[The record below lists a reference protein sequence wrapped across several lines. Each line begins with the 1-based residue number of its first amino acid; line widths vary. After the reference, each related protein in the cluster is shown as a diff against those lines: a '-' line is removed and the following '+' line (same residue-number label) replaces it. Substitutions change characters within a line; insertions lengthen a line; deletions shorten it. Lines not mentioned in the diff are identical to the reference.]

1 MAKTNTTDK
10 KETFFP
16 GTRRKILLEKI
27 QPLANAEGY
36 RRIKLNLV
44 MPLSDGKVIG
54 IPEWL
59 EQPIK
64 LVMKADAGQEK
75 TVSVVELDGVNIHAF
90 ATDTS
95 ETADIDLTATVLCN
109 FVVRRATKDTP
120 SGNLAEAELAMVA
133 YCAWDQRIWDWGF
146 VTYDRSFF
154 ATFGSTQARISFGKP
169 AKEAKEE
176 EVEASIEFPVDAANL
191 EQQPG
196 ESYEDARKRATR
208 AEFDDAFG
216 GTGTTG
222 DTAPKDAAVV
232 ADKKVRT
239 MTLKGPKAV
248 N

>member
-1 MAKTNTTDK
+1 
-10 KETFFP
+10 
-16 GTRRKILLEKI
+16 
-27 QPLANAEGY
+27 
-36 RRIKLNLV
+36 
-44 MPLSDGKVIG
+44 MPLSD
-54 IPEWL
+54 W
-59 EQPIK
+59 QPIIPRHGRLLAFLRDRAQK
-64 LVMKADAGQEK
+64 RDTEFGIGTGALRDQGDVFTIEQL
-75 TVSVVELDGVNIHAF
+75 TAF

-154 ATFGSTQARISFGKP
+154 ATFGSTQARISFGNP

-191 EQQPG
+191 EQLTG